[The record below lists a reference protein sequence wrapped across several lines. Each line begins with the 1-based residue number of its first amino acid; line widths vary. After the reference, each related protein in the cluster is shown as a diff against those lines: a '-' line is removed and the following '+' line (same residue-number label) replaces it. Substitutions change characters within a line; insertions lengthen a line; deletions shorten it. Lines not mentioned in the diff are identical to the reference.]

1 MANVRDYIRIN
12 PIDVQLDRAIGVSLP
27 FNGEGVFN
35 STYTTNE
42 QVKSNLLNVILTEP
56 GERVFKPNFGVGLR
70 SHLFENNVNKDELT
84 ERIQNQIS
92 LYIPQIELT
101 NVTVKKAN
109 DSHELYVGIFY
120 RVKAN
125 QQTDAIQI
133 NFSQDNNLSNSST
146 NTPSIG
152 GY

>member
-12 PIDVQLDRAIGVSLP
+12 PIDIQLDRAIGVSLP

-70 SHLFENNVNKDELT
+70 SHLFENNVNKE
-84 ERIQNQIS
+84 N
-92 LYIPQIELT
+92 
-101 NVTVKKAN
+101 
-109 DSHELYVGIFY
+109 
-120 RVKAN
+120 
-125 QQTDAIQI
+125 DAIQI
-133 NFSQDNNLSNSST
+133 NFSQDSNLADSST
-146 NTPSIG
+146 NSPSIG

>member
-1 MANVRDYIRIN
+1 MANVRDYTKIN
-12 PIDVQLDRAIGVSLP
+12 PIDIQLDRAIGVPFP
-27 FNGEGVFN
+27 FNSEAVFG

-84 ERIQNQIS
+84 DRINTQIN

-101 NVTVKKAN
+101 NVTVEKAN
-109 DSHELYVGIFY
+109 DSHELYVGVFY

-125 QQTDAIQI
+125 GEEDAIQV
-133 NFSQDNNLSNSST
+133 NFSQDSGLNESTTSS
-146 NTPSIG
+146 PSIG